1 VEIIFLAEDNP
12 QDTISNKLRNL
23 FDKTQAIPGVEDI
36 TSQDIAAK
44 IEVYRRG
51 E

>member
-1 VEIIFLAEDNP
+1 
-12 QDTISNKLRNL
+12 
-23 FDKTQAIPGVEDI
+23 VEDI

-51 E
+51 EWKLLLILMF